1 MVGRRHPAVGGD
13 AVIAVLVVDDDPLV
27 RTGLRAILDAERDV
41 EVVGEAQD
49 GSEVLDRVRATRPD
63 VVLMDVRMPAVDGIA
78 ATRNLLA
85 ALADPPKVIVI
96 TTFENDSY
104 VYDAL
109 RIGAMGFLL
118 KRARPEEFV
127 QAVRTVA
134 TGDSVLFPS
143 AIRALV
149 AARPALPN
157 NVLAQA
163 KLTHRETEVLR
174 AMASGLTNAE
184 IATSMF
190 LGVETVKT
198 HVRNVLLKL
207 RARDRTQAVITAYE
221 SGFITPGR

>member
-1 MVGRRHPAVGGD
+1 MGGD

-27 RTGLRAILDAERDV
+27 RTGLRAILDAERDID
-41 EVVGEAQD
+41 VVGEAQD
-49 GSEVLDRVRATRPD
+49 GDEVLDCVRATRPD
-63 VVLMDVRMPAVDGIA
+63 VVLMDVRMPTVDGIA

-85 ALADPPKVIVI
+85 ALADPPKVVVI

-109 RIGAMGFLL
+109 RVGAMGFLL

-143 AIRALV
+143 AIRSLV
-149 AARPALPN
+149 AARAPLPN
-157 NVLAQA
+157 SVLAQA
-163 KLTHRETEVLR
+163 KLTDRETEVLR
-174 AMASGLTNAE
+174 AMASGMTNAE

-198 HVRNVLLKL
+198 HVRNVLMKL

-221 SGFITPGR
+221 SGFIAPGR

>member
-1 MVGRRHPAVGGD
+1 M
-13 AVIAVLVVDDDPLV
+13 IAVLVVDDDPLV
-27 RTGLRAILDAERDV
+27 RTGLRAILDAERDID
-41 EVVGEAQD
+41 VVGEAQD

-63 VVLMDVRMPAVDGIA
+63 VVLMDVRMPTVDGIA

-85 ALADPPKVIVI
+85 ALADPPKVVVI

-109 RIGAMGFLL
+109 RVGARGFLL

-127 QAVRTVA
+127 QAVRTV
-134 TGDSVLFPS
+134 TTSDSVLFPS
-143 AIRALV
+143 AIRSLV
-149 AARPALPN
+149 AARPPLPN

-163 KLTHRETEVLR
+163 KLTDRETEVLR
-174 AMASGLTNAE
+174 AMASGLSNAE
-184 IATSMF
+184 IAASMF

-198 HVRNVLLKL
+198 HVRNVLMKL

-221 SGFITPGR
+221 SGFIAPGR

>member
-1 MVGRRHPAVGGD
+1 MGGD

-27 RTGLRAILDAERDV
+27 RTGLRAILDAERDID
-41 EVVGEAQD
+41 VVGEAQD

-63 VVLMDVRMPAVDGIA
+63 VVLMDVRMPTVDGIA

-85 ALADPPKVIVI
+85 ALTDPPKVVVI

-109 RIGAMGFLL
+109 RVGATGFLL

-149 AARPALPN
+149 AARPPLSN

-163 KLTHRETEVLR
+163 KLTDRETEVLR

-184 IATSMF
+184 IAASMF

-198 HVRNVLLKL
+198 HVRNVLMKL

-221 SGFITPGR
+221 SGFIAPGR

>member
-1 MVGRRHPAVGGD
+1 M
-13 AVIAVLVVDDDPLV
+13 IAVLVVDDDPLV
-27 RTGLRAILDAERDV
+27 RTGLRAILDAERDID
-41 EVVGEAQD
+41 VVGEAQD

-63 VVLMDVRMPAVDGIA
+63 VVLMDVRMPTVDGIA

-85 ALADPPKVIVI
+85 ALTDPPKVVVI

-109 RIGAMGFLL
+109 RVGATGFLL

-149 AARPALPN
+149 AARPPLSN

-163 KLTHRETEVLR
+163 KLTDRETEVLR

-184 IATSMF
+184 IAASMF

-198 HVRNVLLKL
+198 HVRNVLMKL

-221 SGFITPGR
+221 SGFIAPGR

>member
-1 MVGRRHPAVGGD
+1 MVGRCHPAVGGD

-27 RTGLRAILDAERDV
+27 RTGLRAILDAERDID
-41 EVVGEAQD
+41 VVGEAQD

-63 VVLMDVRMPAVDGIA
+63 VVLMDVRMPTVDGIA

-85 ALADPPKVIVI
+85 ALADPPKVVVI

-109 RIGAMGFLL
+109 RVGARGFLL

-127 QAVRTVA
+127 QAVRTV
-134 TGDSVLFPS
+134 TTSDSVLFPS
-143 AIRALV
+143 AIRSLV
-149 AARPALPN
+149 AARPPLPN

-163 KLTHRETEVLR
+163 KLTDRETEVLR
-174 AMASGLTNAE
+174 AMASGLSNAE
-184 IATSMF
+184 IAASMF

-198 HVRNVLLKL
+198 HVRNVLMKL

-221 SGFITPGR
+221 SGFIAPGR

>member
-1 MVGRRHPAVGGD
+1 M
-13 AVIAVLVVDDDPLV
+13 IAVLVVDDDPLV
-27 RTGLRAILDAERDV
+27 RTGLRAILDAERDID
-41 EVVGEAQD
+41 VVGEAQD

-63 VVLMDVRMPAVDGIA
+63 VVLMDVRMPTVDGIA

-85 ALADPPKVIVI
+85 ALADPPKVVVI

-109 RIGAMGFLL
+109 RVGARGFLL

-143 AIRALV
+143 AIRSLV
-149 AARPALPN
+149 AARPPLPN

-163 KLTHRETEVLR
+163 KLTDRETEVLR
-174 AMASGLTNAE
+174 AMASGLSNAE
-184 IATSMF
+184 IAASMF

-198 HVRNVLLKL
+198 HVRNVLMKL

-221 SGFITPGR
+221 SGFIAPGR

>member
-1 MVGRRHPAVGGD
+1 M
-13 AVIAVLVVDDDPLV
+13 IAVLVVDDDPLV
-27 RTGLRAILDAERDV
+27 RTGLRAILGAERDI

-49 GSEVLDRVRATRPD
+49 GSEVLDQVRATRPD
-63 VVLMDVRMPAVDGIA
+63 VVLMDVRMPTVDGIA
-78 ATRNLLA
+78 ATRHLLTTLA
-85 ALADPPKVIVI
+85 APPKVVVI

-109 RIGAMGFLL
+109 RVGAAGFLL
-118 KRARPEEFV
+118 KRARPEEIV

-149 AARPALPN
+149 TARGDGANPFAAHVKPAQP
-157 NVLAQA
+157 
-163 KLTHRETEVLR
+163 KLTEREAEVLR

-184 IATSMF
+184 IAASLY

-198 HVRNVLLKL
+198 HVGNLLMKL
-207 RARDRTQAVITAYE
+207 QARDRTQAVIAAYE
-221 SGFITPGR
+221 SGFIAPGR

>member
-1 MVGRRHPAVGGD
+1 MGGD

-27 RTGLRAILDAERDV
+27 RTGLRAILDAERDID
-41 EVVGEAQD
+41 VVGEAQD

-63 VVLMDVRMPAVDGIA
+63 VVLMDVRMPTVDGIA

-85 ALADPPKVIVI
+85 ALADPPKVVVI

-109 RIGAMGFLL
+109 RVGARGFLL

-127 QAVRTVA
+127 QAVRTV
-134 TGDSVLFPS
+134 TTSDSVLFPS
-143 AIRALV
+143 AIRSLV
-149 AARPALPN
+149 AARPPLPN

-163 KLTHRETEVLR
+163 KLTDRETEVLR
-174 AMASGLTNAE
+174 AMASGLSNAE
-184 IATSMF
+184 IAASMF

-198 HVRNVLLKL
+198 HVRNVLMKL

-221 SGFITPGR
+221 SGFIAPGR

>member
-1 MVGRRHPAVGGD
+1 MGGD

-27 RTGLRAILDAERDV
+27 RTGLRAILDAERDID
-41 EVVGEAQD
+41 VVGEAQD

-63 VVLMDVRMPAVDGIA
+63 VVLMDVRMPTVDGIA

-85 ALADPPKVIVI
+85 ALADPPKVVVI

-109 RIGAMGFLL
+109 RVGARGFLL

-143 AIRALV
+143 AIRSLV
-149 AARPALPN
+149 AARPPLPN

-163 KLTHRETEVLR
+163 KLTDRETEVLR
-174 AMASGLTNAE
+174 AMASGLSNAE
-184 IATSMF
+184 IAASMF

-198 HVRNVLLKL
+198 HVRNVLMKL

-221 SGFITPGR
+221 SGFIAPGR